1 MPDTTALVVTSLDEE
16 PVAAPSAH
24 FNLESKAPWFEIR
37 DDAPRFDAFPP
48 AVAAALE
55 DR

>member
-1 MPDTTALVVTSLDEE
+1 MPDTTALVVTSLDDE
-16 PVAAPSAH
+16 PVAEPSAH